1 MSKNTTELNLILDT
15 INHTKLTASECS
27 DIFNALISQNEVICC
42 KFWTTN
48 DIKQRLCENYNV
60 KVSDNDIEVVAKDIN
75 YYTNLDEPTFSELH
89 AIDSAIRD
97 AAIKIHVSDIIWD
110 VDKAEFDNIT
120 EYQTVVENLPT
131 SIDIPLSALE
141 YNVDIID
148 YLHNEYGYFVEAYC
162 TEEYSNF

>member
-48 DIKQRLCENYNV
+48 DIKQRLSDNYNV

-75 YYTNLDEPTFSELH
+75 YYTNLDEPSFSELH

-97 AAIKIHVSDIIWD
+97 ADIKIHVTDIIWD
-110 VDKAEFDNIT
+110 VDKNDFDNVT
-120 EYQTVVENLPT
+120 EYQNVIKKLP
-131 SIDIPLSALE
+131 SRLDIPLSALE